1 VISLSVETI
10 DKGTGYSAKF
20 GGVFF
25 QVKTEVYGN
34 YVHLMAFSKCC
45 VDGDGVGK
53 DTLFYYKKFYF
64 ILRNFK
70 DVLFFYTSEKN
81 FFFIILIL

>member
-1 VISLSVETI
+1 M
-10 DKGTGYSAKF
+10 
-20 GGVFF
+20 
-25 QVKTEVYGN
+25 
-34 YVHLMAFSKCC
+34 HLMAFSKCC

-70 DVLFFYTSEKN
+70 DVLFF
-81 FFFIILIL
+81 FIRLKKTCFS

>member
-1 VISLSVETI
+1 
-10 DKGTGYSAKF
+10 
-20 GGVFF
+20 
-25 QVKTEVYGN
+25 
-34 YVHLMAFSKCC
+34 MAFSKCC

-70 DVLFFYTSEKN
+70 DVLFFSYVWKKLFFHN
-81 FFFIILIL
+81 FDTLIH